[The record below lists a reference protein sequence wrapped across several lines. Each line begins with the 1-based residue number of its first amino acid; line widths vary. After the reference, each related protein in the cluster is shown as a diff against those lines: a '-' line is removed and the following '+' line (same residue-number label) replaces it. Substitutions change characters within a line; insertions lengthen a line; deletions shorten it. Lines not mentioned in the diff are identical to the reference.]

1 MVSKKYFKTHL
12 NEQNKTK
19 DLVLFVQ
26 YSDYSIKEWDLFK
39 RQILE
44 NGFTITRIKNTAMS
58 KDLMGGSFQKMSL
71 SFHGSMAVIS
81 CSQEFSPLLLKN
93 IIKIIEEQSKIE
105 FVCGLLHGEIVFPGI
120 LHKWSELPQEVELY
134 SSVVSLLN
142 RPTQSLIKL
151 QQKGINMIC
160 SDLTKYTKFGDK

>member
-1 MVSKKYFKTHL
+1 
-12 NEQNKTK
+12 
-19 DLVLFVQ
+19 
-26 YSDYSIKEWDLFK
+26 
-39 RQILE
+39 
-44 NGFTITRIKNTAMS
+44 MS

-142 RPTQSLIKL
+142 SPTQSLIKL

>member
-58 KDLMGGSFQKMSL
+58 KDLMSRSFQKMSL
-71 SFHGSMAVIS
+71 SFKHCMSY
-81 CSQEFSPLLLKN
+81 LL
-93 IIKIIEEQSKIE
+93 
-105 FVCGLLHGEIVFPGI
+105 F
-120 LHKWSELPQEVELY
+120 
-134 SSVVSLLN
+134 
-142 RPTQSLIKL
+142 
-151 QQKGINMIC
+151 
-160 SDLTKYTKFGDK
+160 